1 MKQLQKYS
9 AFNDRPEPDEHGDCY
24 LVSDVAE
31 YGLSVAQFI
40 EMGKL
45 RSRNAELEK
54 ALLDARVLMRD
65 LWRLDPGELPSE
77 DLAQRCKAFMGG
89 G

>member
-24 LVSDVAE
+24 LVSDV
-31 YGLSVAQFI
+31 
-40 EMGKL
+40 
-45 RSRNAELEK
+45 AELEK